1 VNSLITC
8 ADLICFLKTGNKCKF
23 GIDSYKLGTINN
35 NMNRTIKQSNRK
47 SWLVIVVFWVLTLQF
62 TASAILM
69 ILNLSELP
77 WHKNVLLL
85 TIHAVMLYWLLRG
98 LAWLHKGQRQI
109 SIADKTLTFTE
120 SSPLNTKTMT
130 FDLEK
135 VNEFRLTDHTEKEG
149 PLAMLQLLGIV
160 DRLSLSITWGNKE
173 IKLLKGNDIGEL
185 KSMKEELE
193 RR

>member
-1 VNSLITC
+1 
-8 ADLICFLKTGNKCKF
+8 
-23 GIDSYKLGTINN
+23 
-35 NMNRTIKQSNRK
+35 MNRTIEQSNRK

-69 ILNLSELP
+69 FLNLSELP
-77 WHKNVLLL
+77 WHKNVFLL

-98 LAWLHKGQRQI
+98 LAWQHKGQRQI

-135 VNEFRLTDHTEKEG
+135 VNGFRLTDHTEKEG

>member
-1 VNSLITC
+1 
-8 ADLICFLKTGNKCKF
+8 
-23 GIDSYKLGTINN
+23 
-35 NMNRTIKQSNRK
+35 M
-47 SWLVIVVFWVLTLQF
+47 IVVFWVLTLQF

-77 WHKNVLLL
+77 WHKNVFLL

-98 LAWLHKGQRQI
+98 LAWQHKGQRQI

-135 VNEFRLTDHTEKEG
+135 VNGFRLTDHTEKEG